1 MIGGLAIMVLFILA
15 DYPRKPP
22 IRTHCEIRNPRESDS
37 LWLTG
42 KRRAMLAGFFAGI
55 AGELPR

>member
-1 MIGGLAIMVLFILA
+1 MVLFILA